1 MNTDDKYPQRK
12 TNRLKNYDYRSCGA
26 YFVTICTKSRI
37 PLLWSEGKY
46 DFVGEDTIL
55 PPDNVPLSA
64 CGKIVDDAIKSI
76 SKHYAHVQV
85 LQYVIMPNHIH
96 LILLISCD
104 DGRMISSPT
113 SVLTVVG
120 QLKRHVSIKL
130 GKSIWQ
136 RSFYDHVIRDK
147 ADHDK
152 LQQYIYENPTKWKYD
167 NLYVKQ

>member
-1 MNTDDKYPQRK
+1 MTTGKFPQRK
-12 TNRLKNYDYRSCGA
+12 ENRLKNYDYNSCGA
-26 YFVTICTKSRI
+26 YFVTICTKGRI

-113 SVLTVVG
+113 S
-120 QLKRHVSIKL
+120 
-130 GKSIWQ
+130 
-136 RSFYDHVIRDK
+136 
-147 ADHDK
+147 
-152 LQQYIYENPTKWKYD
+152 KYKG
-167 NLYVKQ
+167 NN